1 METIDISR
9 IWPQWR
15 VTGTIGE
22 GSFGRVYRI
31 EKQEY
36 GITTASALK
45 VMQIPQGPEEVVQL
59 RESGMDDAAIRSY
72 LSRRLELVSAE
83 IRTMVTLKSAPN
95 IVEIEDYYIE
105 AHPDGMSWTIYI
117 RMELLTSLADYAHS
131 YGTLPE
137 NIVILLGEEICSA
150 LIYCEKKRIIHRDI
164 KPSNVF
170 VDSFGNFRL
179 GDFGIARQLAY
190 NSASAHSM
198 RGTSKYMAPEVAR
211 GASYNGSVD
220 IYSLGIMMYRY
231 LNHGRFPFEP
241 KAPMPLTPDSTQAAL
256 TRRLAGEKLPN
267 PDGCSSRTLCKAVM
281 KACQPN
287 PRLRYQDASQFLKD
301 LKKAEQESGAAI
313 GNYSAGAGSTQPGY
327 GNAGPGYA
335 PGQGYSGTQPGYG
348 NGGPGYGNAGGYAP
362 GQTYSGASGSAYTG
376 YGDSNSG
383 NAAGQGYGS
392 SAGNSSGQGYGYA
405 YGNVYGGGNYDM
417 GNSYNDSGAG
427 NGPEHKPGK
436 GSVFGVLLQNKGLLI
451 LLSTLLAGGILFAVL
466 GIGKS
471 IRNSHGSGD
480 ENHTPGAGSIE
491 ETRKAESEEE
501 VRRESEAESGR
512 ESEEEA
518 RRESEAESRRE
529 SEAESGRE
537 SEEEARRES
546 EAESRKESEEESQRA
561 SEEESEAESQAESQA
576 ASESEA
582 EAGTYK
588 IHYESSGGSGEM
600 PDRIVGKGDG
610 EFRLDENKFEKAGQY
625 FRGWTYFDPDTYG
638 ISDTDAPDFYDG
650 ELFSPDT
657 VDIYAYNANNNTL
670 TLYAMWGDTPAEE
683 ITGNLE
689 ARQILQDPDEEYWY
703 DYYMITNHN
712 SQAVDAAVKEDYLD
726 KDGKLIGMAD
736 CSDIFIPAGDFRI
749 VRVLNNQEIPGYS
762 ISSRNYSLEASC
774 VDESYGEA
782 QDTSQLELS
791 ETDSGTNYVTYT
803 VKNNSD
809 KSVAAWVF
817 LLQMGQG
824 DTLLGESD
832 EWLDIPAGEHDTITY
847 RTNTSDG
854 QVSPEDMLAGYS
866 SVYFDS

>member
-36 GITTASALK
+36 GIITASALK

-313 GNYSAGAGSTQPGY
+313 GNYSAAARGMTQPGY

-335 PGQGYSGTQPGYG
+335 PGQGYSGTQPGYW

-405 YGNVYGGGNYDM
+405 YGNAYGAGNYDM
-417 GNSYNDSGAG
+417 GSSAGHASGQNYASAAGYGSGLGSGSGAG

-529 SEAESGRE
+529 SE
-537 SEEEARRES
+537 
-546 EAESRKESEEESQRA
+546 EESQRM
-561 SEEESEAESQAESQA
+561 SEAESQAA
-576 ASESEA
+576 P

-588 IHYESSGGSGEM
+588 IHYEPGGGTGEM

-650 ELFSPDT
+650 ELFAPDT

-749 VRVLNNQEIPGYS
+749 VRVLNYQEIPGYS

>member
-179 GDFGIARQLAY
+179 GDFGIARQLAL

-335 PGQGYSGTQPGYG
+335 PGQGYSGTQPGYW

-501 VRRESEAESGR
+501 VRRESEAES
-512 ESEEEA
+512 
-518 RRESEAESRRE
+518 RRE

-576 ASESEA
+576 AS